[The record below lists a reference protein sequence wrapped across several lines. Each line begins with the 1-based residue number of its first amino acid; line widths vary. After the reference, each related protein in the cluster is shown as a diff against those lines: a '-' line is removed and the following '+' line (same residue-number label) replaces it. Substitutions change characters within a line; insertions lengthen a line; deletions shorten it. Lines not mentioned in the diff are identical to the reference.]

1 MNALSA
7 GDGDERAH
15 LVAAFN
21 TFDADHDGHISPEEL
36 YKLMCRIGERV
47 TLQDC
52 RDMISTVDRNG
63 DGKVDFEDFS
73 VMMQGA

>member
-7 GDGDERAH
+7 GAGEERVH
-15 LVAAFN
+15 LEAAFN
-21 TFDADHDGHISPEEL
+21 TFDADRDGQISPEEL

-47 TLQDC
+47 TLEDC
-52 RDMISTVDRNG
+52 TEMISTVDHNG
-63 DGKVDFEDFS
+63 DGKVDFEDFV